1 MKQFDFWSV
10 KQYHNQSKI
19 ITETLTKFEGHPI
32 RIEGVINGSISRSH
46 WSALPVGDPSSTVK
60 TLSEAKN
67 QPTATATIR
76 EEHST
81 GTNEDHHKT
90 SYNHTTTS

>member
-1 MKQFDFWSV
+1 MV
-10 KQYHNQSKI
+10 R
-19 ITETLTKFEGHPI
+19 LVV
-32 RIEGVINGSISRSH
+32 VIGR
-46 WSALPVGDPSSTVK
+46 LCPEDPPSSTVK

-81 GTNEDHHKT
+81 GTDEYHHKT